1 MSNTDIETLIGKNSK
16 LTGDIQFRGGLH
28 VDGTVK
34 GNLTAEPG
42 AEAAVTIS
50 EHGRVEG
57 EVRVPRVLIDGAL
70 EGDVYASDRIELAAR
85 ARVKGNIHYKTV
97 QMALGAQVNG
107 TMVYEDKP
115 ESGTGKGKGG
125 ENQRPVRAVGGE
137 S

>member
-1 MSNTDIETLIGKNSK
+1 MSNTDIETLIGKNSTLK
-16 LTGDIQFRGGLH
+16 GDIQFRGGLH

-57 EVRVPRVLIDGAL
+57 EVRVPRVVIDGAL
-70 EGDVYASDRIELAAR
+70 DGDVYASDRVELAAR

-107 TMVYEDKP
+107 TMVYDDKL
-115 ESGTGKGKGG
+115 ETGARKGG

-137 S
+137 SS

>member
-1 MSNTDIETLIGKNSK
+1 MSNTDIETLIGKNST
-16 LTGDIQFRGGLH
+16 LNGDIQFRGGLH
-28 VDGTVK
+28 IDGTVK

-57 EVRVPRVLIDGAL
+57 EVRVPRVIVDGRL
-70 EGDVYASDRIELAAR
+70 EGDIYASERIELAAR

-107 TMVYEDKP
+107 TMVYEEKP
-115 ESGTGKGKGG
+115 EGAAKKGG
-125 ENQRPVRAVGGE
+125 ENQRPVRAVGND
-137 S
+137 

>member
-1 MSNTDIETLIGKNSK
+1 MSNTDIETLIGKNST
-16 LTGDIQFRGGLH
+16 LDGDIRFRGGLH

-42 AEAAVTIS
+42 TEAAVTIS

-57 EVRVPRVLIDGAL
+57 EVRVPRVVVDGTL
-70 EGDVYASDRIELAAR
+70 EGDIYASERIELAAR

-107 TMVYEDKP
+107 TMVHEDKP
-115 ESGTGKGKGG
+115 ETGAKKGG
-125 ENQRPVRAVGGE
+125 ENQRPVRAVGNE
-137 S
+137 